1 MGLPKK
7 RLSSSRRDKR
17 RTHDALTAPQ
27 LAKCSH
33 CGQPLIPHRVCKK
46 CGYYKG
52 NARLVKKAA

>member
-17 RTHDALTAPQ
+17 RTHDALTAPH
-27 LAKCSH
+27 LSKCSH
-33 CGQPLIPHRVCKK
+33 CGKPTMSHRMCKE

-52 NARLVKKAA
+52 KAYLTKKAA